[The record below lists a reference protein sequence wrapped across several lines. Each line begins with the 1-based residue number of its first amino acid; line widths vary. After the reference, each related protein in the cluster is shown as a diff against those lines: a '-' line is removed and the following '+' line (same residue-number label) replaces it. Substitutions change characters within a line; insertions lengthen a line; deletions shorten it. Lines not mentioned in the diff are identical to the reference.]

1 MSIKVYGTPE
11 PSLGLRDVEGPM
23 RPRRLLCLLFLRPFD
38 LLQRHQRRQ
47 LGLLPANGHNHDNN
61 HNLNGETSVVVL
73 AS

>member
-1 MSIKVYGTPE
+1 M
-11 PSLGLRDVEGPM
+11 LRDPCG
-23 RPRRLLCLLFLRPFD
+23 LLCLLFLRPFD

-61 HNLNGETSVVVL
+61 HNRDNLSMKISVMVS